1 MSTSI
6 ILSASYLPSVSYF
19 HAIQKFDLPV
29 MIDQYEHFQK
39 QTYRSRTRI
48 GTANG
53 FLDLFVP
60 IQHGRKQRVAI
71 KEVRIS
77 YDHEWQKLHWSSIQ
91 TAYRSSPY
99 FEYYEDDFHK
109 FYNQKFDFLFDYNIE
124 QLGLIFKILK
134 IKKEIGLTS
143 SFEKEYQDSID
154 MRDLIHPKRESV
166 YPDPKP
172 YYQLFEDRN
181 GFIPE
186 LSVIDLV
193 FNQGPQSKNFL

>member
-1 MSTSI
+1 MLDSI
-6 ILSASYLPSVSYF
+6 ILSAGYLPPVSYF
-19 HAIQKFDLPV
+19 HAIQKHDLPV
-29 MIDQYEHFQK
+29 LVDQYEHFQK

-71 KEVRIS
+71 KEVKIS
-77 YDHEWQKLHWSSIQ
+77 YDHEWQKLHWASIE

-99 FEYYEDDFHK
+99 FEYYEDDFHQ
-109 FYNQKFDFLFDYNIE
+109 FYNRKYDFLFDYNIE
-124 QLGLIFKILK
+124 QLELICKVLK
-134 IKKEIGLTS
+134 IKKTIGLTS
-143 SFEKEYQDSID
+143 SFEKEYPNSVDL
-154 MRDLIHPKRESV
+154 RDRIHPKKESV
-166 YPDPKP
+166 YEHPKP

-186 LSVIDLV
+186 LSIVDLI
-193 FNQGPQSKNFL
+193 FNQGPQSKNYL